1 MAVAELL
8 RTVETAGG
16 RTVAFATWGDP
27 GGFPILVLHGTP
39 GCRLECWPREEL
51 FHELGVYIVT
61 HDRAGY
67 ARLLEANRPTLLAE
81 LLRQEVAAGIDSGA
95 EFARD
100 RLKLQVEAL
109 QSSLKTGAGKQH
121 GAGQRHAPTGALH
134 ALCALPALVDER
146 TALRIEQLVMRLARE
161 GK

>member
-1 MAVAELL
+1 LNALDA
-8 RTVETAGG
+8 
-16 RTVAFATWGDP
+16 
-27 GGFPILVLHGTP
+27 
-39 GCRLECWPREEL
+39 
-51 FHELGVYIVT
+51 
-61 HDRAGY
+61 DRAGY

-109 QSSLKTGAGKQH
+109 QSTLKAGNK
-121 GAGQRHAPTGALH
+121 PTHRGGSQQALH

-146 TALRIEQLVMRLARE
+146 TAHRIEQLLMRTARE